1 MYQTALYGRLGTY
14 LLYIIKKPEFLWIIL
29 PNTSLPEVFPTRAQG
44 GGGGSGFFLGNVGD
58 LWMWW
63 RVQVKCNRRQ
73 EAHEFYST

>member
-44 GGGGSGFFLGNVGD
+44 GGGGAVQVFFLVTWEICGCGGGS
-58 LWMWW
+58 
-63 RVQVKCNRRQ
+63 K
-73 EAHEFYST
+73 